1 MGPGAKRMEQ
11 RAMSKEILAKS
22 DEHPSL
28 ILPLV
33 RGGVVGLKK
42 VSKRQKGKS
51 EGQRAKGI
59 KRYAIRSML
68 YAFCFMLLALSFLII
83 VSGCVSGNPK
93 YYVRQQ
99 VDYKSIKRIAVLPF
113 ETLTSD
119 EFAGEKIRQS
129 VITELLSKGIDVIEP
144 GEVTRTL
151 VELKIRSLG
160 SIKTADIQNIAKTL
174 GVEALM
180 MGSVEAY
187 GISKGISVTYPEVTI
202 HLKLV
207 EASSGN
213 TIWSVCHTSGG
224 ASFWTRHFGAEG
236 ISLSEAASKV
246 VKEAIDTLF

>member
-1 MGPGAKRMEQ
+1 
-11 RAMSKEILAKS
+11 MSKEIFAKS
-22 DEHPSL
+22 DEHPSS

-42 VSKRQKGKS
+42 VSKWQKGKS
-51 EGQRAKGI
+51 EEQRAKGI
-59 KRYAIRSML
+59 KCYAIRSML
-68 YAFCFMLLALSFLII
+68 YAFCSLLLTLSYLLI
-83 VSGCVSGNPK
+83 VSGCVSINPK
-93 YYVRQQ
+93 HYVRQQ
-99 VDYKSIKRIAVLPF
+99 VDYKSIKKIAVLPF

-129 VITELLSKGIDVIEP
+129 VITELLSRGIDVIEP

-160 SIKTADIQNIAKTL
+160 SIKTTDIQNIAKTL

-187 GISKGISVTYPEVTI
+187 GISRGISVTYPEVTI